1 MRIVVRSNHPRASG
15 IALGVVVA
23 TVVAGFAGSW
33 NPSHLTYLDI
43 RFTAPYLGAAFLGG
57 LALLWHL
64 HARGRLLR
72 VLGFLGLLAGLLGGA
87 GLLAFIAWVND
98 GILTQQVAG
107 GRGDV
112 EGELT
117 SSSHI
122 WQVWLRADRGLLSRQ
137 HMVVR
142 IGYGDSVPPPV
153 EARFVGDDE
162 LVITAAAD
170 GSAGEIADP
179 SVEIYRLR
187 FDPHDLDIVEQTCAR
202 AGDWPE
208 GPPGC
213 V

>member
-1 MRIVVRSNHPRASG
+1 MGIVVRSHHPWASG

-23 TVVAGFAGSW
+23 TVVAGFVGVW
-33 NPSHLTYLDI
+33 NPWHFTYLGI
-43 RFTAPYLGAAFLGG
+43 WFTAPYLGAAFLGG

-87 GLLAFIAWVND
+87 GLLAFIIWLTD
-98 GILTQQVAG
+98 PILTEEVAG

-117 SSSHI
+117 SSDNR
-122 WQVWLRADRGLLSRQ
+122 WDVWLRADRGLLSRQ
-137 HMVVR
+137 HMVAQ
-142 IGYGDSVPPPV
+142 IEFDESAPPPV

-162 LVITAAAD
+162 LVITEAAD
-170 GSAGEIADP
+170 GSGDASAAP
-179 SVEIYRLR
+179 RVEIYRAR
-187 FDPHDLDIVEQTCAR
+187 FDPRDLRILEETCRPVEPHVR
-202 AGDWPE
+202 S
-208 GPPGC
+208 GC